1 MTTNNEDKEKVK
13 KRAYSPRGTR
23 RNSATIRIDDDVR
36 EELKELAEKLGV
48 PVVDAMR
55 QAVELLKSE
64 TEKE

>member
-1 MTTNNEDKEKVK
+1 MTTNKKDKVK
-13 KRAYSPRGTR
+13 KRTYSPRGTR

-36 EELKELAEKLGV
+36 EELKEIAEKLGV

-64 TEKE
+64 AEKE

>member
-1 MTTNNEDKEKVK
+1 MTTNDKDKVKVK

-23 RNSATIRIDDDVR
+23 RNSGSIRIDDDVK
-36 EELKELAEKLGV
+36 EELKEIAEKLGV